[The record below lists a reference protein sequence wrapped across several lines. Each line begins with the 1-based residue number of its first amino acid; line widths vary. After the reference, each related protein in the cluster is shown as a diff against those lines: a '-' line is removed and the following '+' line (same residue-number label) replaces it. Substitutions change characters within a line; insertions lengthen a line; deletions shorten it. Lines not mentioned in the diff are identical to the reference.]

1 MSVFSNIEPNRILYK
16 GKQFFLIKDGFPVSP
31 GHILIISN
39 KEKLDYF
46 ELDKK
51 SKRQRFPVFLRNK
64 DKV

>member
-39 KEKLDYF
+39 KEKIDYF
-46 ELDKK
+46 ELDSHERIELTELIAKA
-51 SKRQRFPVFLRNK
+51 
-64 DKV
+64 